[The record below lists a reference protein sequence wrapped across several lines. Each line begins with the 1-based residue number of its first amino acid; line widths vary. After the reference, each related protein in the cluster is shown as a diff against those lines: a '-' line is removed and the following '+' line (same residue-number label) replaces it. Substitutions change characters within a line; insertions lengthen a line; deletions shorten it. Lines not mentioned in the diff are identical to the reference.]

1 MYAMYV
7 HVCSVYVYDHGW
19 DESRMDLSPTA
30 NVDIAQGN
38 LVVPTV
44 LLVLPVQARA
54 MRGRK

>member
-1 MYAMYV
+1 MYLCMYA
-7 HVCSVYVYDHGW
+7 VCSVYVYDHGW
-19 DESRMDLSPTA
+19 DESRMGLSPTA

-44 LLVLPVQARA
+44 PLLPVQARE